1 MSKNKPV
8 LKDRN
13 YKLMRDAA
21 PLSTYVSSG
30 GNARKPMLHFDE
42 DKGVNRE
49 LRYAANQ
56 RSIWV
61 DEQDGQVVVEPII
74 FLDGMLSVPKNNPTL
89 QEFLSLHPLNGKKF
103 EEINVERDAKQEMEN
118 LNYEV
123 DALIECRGL
132 AIEQAENV
140 ARVMYGIDPTSITT
154 SELRRDLLIAARQDP
169 QRFLEIVND
178 PQLKLQSNIQR
189 FFDKGV
195 LSFRRNKT
203 EVWYNTT
210 TNKKK
215 LLTVPFGDDP
225 LSTCESFFIT
235 DEGVEALT
243 YLESF
248 LTN

>member
-74 FLDGMLSVPKNNPTL
+74 FLDGMLSVPKKA
-89 QEFLSLHPLNGKKF
+89 GK
-103 EEINVERDAKQEMEN
+103 
-118 LNYEV
+118 YP
-123 DALIECRGL
+123 
-132 AIEQAENV
+132 AI
-140 ARVMYGIDPTSITT
+140 
-154 SELRRDLLIAARQDP
+154 
-169 QRFLEIVND
+169 
-178 PQLKLQSNIQR
+178 
-189 FFDKGV
+189 
-195 LSFRRNKT
+195 
-203 EVWYNTT
+203 
-210 TNKKK
+210 
-215 LLTVPFGDDP
+215 
-225 LSTCESFFIT
+225 
-235 DEGVEALT
+235 
-243 YLESF
+243 
-248 LTN
+248 